1 MGSSNGQANLKTS
14 FGQYIKTYS
23 VYDPIS
29 FLLTE
34 FYEAPADAAD
44 GTPCMVTYFEYDG
57 ASTRVLKQKEA
68 DAVWDSAWD
77 I

>member
-1 MGSSNGQANLKTS
+1 MASSGQLQVKTS
-14 FGQYIKTYS
+14 QNQFIKTFA
-23 VYDPIS
+23 VYDPIT

-34 FYEAPADAAD
+34 FYEAASDT
-44 GTPCMVTYFEYDG
+44 GHGKPCMVTYFEYDG

-68 DAVWDSAWD
+68 EATWDSAWD